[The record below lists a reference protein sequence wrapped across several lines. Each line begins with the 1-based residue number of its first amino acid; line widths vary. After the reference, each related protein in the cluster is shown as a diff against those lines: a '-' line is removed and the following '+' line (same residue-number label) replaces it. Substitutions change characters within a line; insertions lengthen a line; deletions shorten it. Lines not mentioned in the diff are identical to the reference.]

1 MHRHFECNGSLA
13 VAGSNMGCSRL
24 LVQLVF
30 ELVLVLV
37 RYGLWSL
44 SNENFIKDDIDIS
57 DVIMSLCTDEL
68 SRRFPVIIVM
78 Y

>member
-1 MHRHFECNGSLA
+1 
-13 VAGSNMGCSRL
+13 
-24 LVQLVF
+24 VQLVF